1 MKCFMIVKKLREN
14 AAYYS
19 IKDFDEKVGGEFTL
33 FITPFEGYEEPFY
46 YVRKTD
52 DGIEIE
58 GEGYIV
64 TNKDSLKRHKQ
75 DAKQELVD
83 YELKG
88 KTVMYYWRDE
98 DGNVTDRST
107 K

>member
-1 MKCFMIVKKLREN
+1 MKCSMVVRKLREN

-19 IKDFDEKVGGEFTL
+19 IKDFDEKVGGEFTM
-33 FITPFEGYEEPFY
+33 FIVPFEGWEEPFY

-52 DGIEIE
+52 NGIEIE
-58 GEGYIV
+58 GEGYII
-64 TNKDSLKRHKQ
+64 TNNDSLKRHKQ
-75 DAKQELVD
+75 DAKQELVN

-88 KTVMYYWRDE
+88 KTIMYYWLDKE
-98 DGNVTDRST
+98 GKVVDKTI